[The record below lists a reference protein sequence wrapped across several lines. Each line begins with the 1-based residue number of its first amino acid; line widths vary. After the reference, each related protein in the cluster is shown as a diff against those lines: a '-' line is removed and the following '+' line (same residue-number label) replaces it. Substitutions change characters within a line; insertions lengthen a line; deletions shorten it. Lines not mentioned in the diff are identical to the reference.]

1 MAFNRNSGYGRMMA
15 NALASRYP
23 NMGKLF
29 FVSGSS
35 LANWEELSEMFPPG
49 PEGKD
54 RVHTTLQGALDEV
67 EDGGNDLIIVA
78 PNHTETITAAGG
90 IAVGTTAAGV
100 TILGLGETD
109 ERPLIS
115 YSTAAGADLDIG
127 SNGVTFENIRFDFT
141 GVDALTGPLDVN
153 DSGCT
158 FRKCEFITADS
169 GGQAVVGIVTDANAS
184 GLVVEDCDFIGSEDA
199 GTVSAIRLVGGDD
212 HLIRRNNF
220 NGAYK
225 ITAGAIEVTTTA
237 AGNVRILDNNILNK
251 TAVSTAALNF
261 IKQTSSIVAGNIFG
275 IKSGTTPIKISETDD
290 SGASSGYVLVGR
302 NYYNNASTVAA
313 GTLL

>member
-1 MAFNRNSGYGRMMA
+1 MNAGYGKLMA
-15 NALASRYP
+15 HALASRYP

-29 FVSGSS
+29 FVSASS

-67 EDGGNDLIIVA
+67 EDGGNDLILVA

-100 TILGLGETD
+100 TILGLGEAD

-115 YSTAAGADLDIG
+115 YTTAVGADLDIG

-141 GVDALTGPLDVN
+141 GVDALTGPIDVN

-169 GGQAVVGIVTDANAS
+169 GGQAVVGIVTDAAADN
-184 GLVVEDCDFIGSEDA
+184 LIVEDCDFIGSANA
-199 GTVSAIRLVGGDD
+199 GTVSAIRIVGGDRAI
-212 HLIRRNNF
+212 IRRNHFLGN
-220 NGAYK
+220 YK
-225 ITAGAIEVTTTA
+225 LSVGAIEVTTTL
-237 AGNVRILDNNILNK
+237 AGNLTIEDNTILNN
-251 TAVSTAALNF
+251 TASSTAAMNF
-261 IKQTSSIVAGNIFG
+261 IKGCNVVIRRNVLG
-275 IKSGTTPIKISETDD
+275 IKSGSAPIKTQEGQETGTD
-290 SGASSGYVLVGR
+290 AAYLLVGG
-302 NYYNNASTVAA
+302 NYYNNATTVVA